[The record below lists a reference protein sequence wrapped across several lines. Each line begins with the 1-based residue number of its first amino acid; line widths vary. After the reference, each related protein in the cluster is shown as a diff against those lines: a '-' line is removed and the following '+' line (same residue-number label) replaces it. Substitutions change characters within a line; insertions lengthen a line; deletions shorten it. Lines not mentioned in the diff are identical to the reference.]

1 MPMTLVGGPFKRPV
15 AGFRRFSVPEY
26 HKLIEIGLLTENDR
40 VELLDGYLVEKMP
53 HDPVHDGT
61 IQLVNRG
68 VLRLAPAGWCG
79 RIQSSA
85 TLPPSEPEPDFV
97 LARGD
102 ERSYLKRHPGPG
114 DIGLVAEVANS
125 SLDSDREDK
134 TQLYARAG
142 LPTYW
147 VVNVVDNQIEVYERP
162 SGPVPDPRYAAVTT
176 YKPGDA
182 VPLVLDGVTVG
193 SIPVADLLP

>member
-1 MPMTLVGGPFKRPV
+1 MAMKLLGGPVKATV
-15 AGFRRFSVPEY
+15 AGFRMFTLPEY
-26 HKLIEIGLLTENDR
+26 HKLIELGVLTENDPI
-40 VELLDGYLVEKMP
+40 ELIDGCLVEKMP

-61 IQLVNRG
+61 IQLVNRA
-68 VLRLAPAGWCG
+68 VLRLAPPGWCG

-102 ERSYLKRHPGPG
+102 ERSYLRRHPGPG
-114 DIGLVAEVANS
+114 DIGLIAEVSNS
-125 SLDSDREDK
+125 SLDYDRLDK
-134 TQLYARAG
+134 SRIYAKAG
-142 LPTYW
+142 LRVHW
-147 VVNVVDNQIEVYERP
+147 IVNLIDRQVEVYEHP
-162 SGPVPDPRYAAVTT
+162 SGPAPDPQYAAKAV

-193 SIPVADLLP
+193 TIAVADLLP

>member
-1 MPMTLVGGPFKRPV
+1 MPMTLVGGPIKATV
-15 AGFRRFSVPEY
+15 AGFRMFTLAEY
-26 HKLIEIGLLTENDR
+26 HKLIELGVLTENDP
-40 VELLDGYLVEKMP
+40 VELIDGCLVEKMP

-61 IQLVNRG
+61 IQLVSRA
-68 VLRLAPAGWCG
+68 VLRLAPPGWCG

-102 ERSYLKRHPGPG
+102 ERSYLRRHPGPG
-114 DIGLVAEVANS
+114 DIGLVAEVSNS
-125 SLDSDREDK
+125 SLEYDREDK
-134 TQLYARAG
+134 TRVYARAG

-147 VVNVVDNQIEVYERP
+147 VINVVDNQVEVHERP

-182 VPLVLDGVTVG
+182 VPLVLDGVAVG
-193 SIPVADLLP
+193 SIPVNDLLP